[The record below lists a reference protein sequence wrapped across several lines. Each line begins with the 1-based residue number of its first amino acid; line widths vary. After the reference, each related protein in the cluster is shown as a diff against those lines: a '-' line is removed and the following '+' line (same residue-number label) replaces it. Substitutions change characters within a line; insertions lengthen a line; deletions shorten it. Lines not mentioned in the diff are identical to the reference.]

1 MSTKSPK
8 IRLIDVSVGYLTET
22 IIKNLSLEICKG
34 ELVGIFGPNGAGK
47 TTLLCAINGL
57 ARIPEGKVLI
67 DGTEFSPFNENSFR
81 REIGYVP
88 QHFEIDPKLPVMAE
102 EVIMMGRYGKI
113 GLFHFAGEKEKKL
126 LENLSGML
134 EIEHIL
140 KKPFGQLSGG
150 EKKRVLIARALIKE
164 PEIMLLDEMFAW
176 LDWKMVEKFTGV
188 IKEIHKKDELTTL
201 IVSHDIKIIENIC
214 QRIIWMDEG
223 RIVFDGSRDEF
234 SERVKE
240 DGLN

>member
-1 MSTKSPK
+1 MSMKTHK
-8 IRLIDVSVGYLTET
+8 IRLINVSVGYLTET
-22 IIKNLSLEICKG
+22 IIRNLSLDIAKG
-34 ELVGIFGPNGAGK
+34 ELIGIFGPNGAGK

-67 DGTEFSPFNENSFR
+67 DDIEFSPLNENSFR
-81 REIGYVP
+81 RHIGYVP
-88 QHFEIDPKLPVMAE
+88 QHFEIDPKLPVIAE

-113 GLFHFAGEKEKKL
+113 GLFRFSGDKDRKL
-126 LENLSGML
+126 LETLSGIL

-150 EKKRVLIARALIKE
+150 EQKKVLIARALIKE

-188 IKEIHKKDELTTL
+188 IKDIHKKNELTTL
-201 IVSHDIKIIENIC
+201 IVSHDIKIIERIC
-214 QRIIWMDEG
+214 LRVIWMDEG
-223 RIVFDGSRDEF
+223 RIVFDGNREEF
-234 SERVKE
+234 SKRIKE
-240 DGLN
+240 SGLN